1 VTQNGELG
9 MVIMSDPA
17 QTGRTEPG
25 LLARLSSIRF
35 DKWTALDLIERI
47 FVTVL
52 FAHFAG
58 RMFVAYHAEANI
70 GIVLLVISEV
80 LVMLLVLTRGRTE
93 KISVN
98 PTDWILAFAGTTAP
112 LLAVPSLQNPIISAQ
127 LCVGLMLMGLCL
139 QVSAKV
145 ILWTSFGIV
154 AANRGV
160 KIHGPY
166 RFIRHPMYAGYVVTH
181 IGFLLGF
188 PSLRNAILYLAA
200 LAIQIARLKREERIL
215 MLDPAYQAY
224 SSRVRYRLL
233 PGLF

>member
-1 VTQNGELG
+1 MTQNGELG

-17 QTGRTEPG
+17 QTERTERG
-25 LLARLSSIRF
+25 LFARISSIHF
-35 DKWTALDLIERI
+35 DKWTVLDLIERI
-47 FVTVL
+47 FVTIL

-58 RMFVAYHAEANI
+58 KMFVAYSADANI

-80 LVMLLVLTRGRTE
+80 LVMLLVLTRGKTE

-112 LLAVPSLQNPIISAQ
+112 LLAVPSLQNPIVPPQ
-127 LCVGLMLMGLCL
+127 LCIGLMLMGLCF

-145 ILWTSFGIV
+145 ILWSSFGIV

-166 RFIRHPMYAGYVVTH
+166 RFVRHPMYAGYVVTH

-224 SSRVRYRLL
+224 SERVRYRLL